1 MTRPTPQAPIRV
13 HSHPLSGHSHRV
25 RLMLSLLGLPFEVI
39 GVDVRGG
46 ETRSAAFLAKNP
58 WGEVPVIEDGE
69 TVIHDSTAIL
79 TYLALK
85 YDEGGTW
92 LPRDPQG
99 AAAVQLWLGMAAG
112 PIAFG
117 LNRARLAALLNRIV
131 DLEPAQ
137 AKAVSERLL
146 GHLEREF
153 AGKAFALGDTP
164 TIADVAAYSYIAVAP
179 EGGVSLEPYPNVRAW
194 LSRVEALPRFL
205 PMTRSA

>member
-13 HSHPLSGHSHRV
+13 YSHPLSGHSHRV
-25 RLMLSLLGLPFEVI
+25 RLMLTLLDLPFEVI

-46 ETRSAAFLAKNP
+46 ETRSAGFLAKNP

-69 TVIHDSTAIL
+69 AVIYDSTAIL
-79 TYLALK
+79 VYLALK
-85 YDEGGTW
+85 YDEGGSW
-92 LPRDPQG
+92 LPRDPLK
-99 AAAVQLWLGMAAG
+99 AAQVQRWLGMAAG

-117 LNRARLAALLNRIV
+117 PNRARLFALLNAPV
-131 DLEPAQ
+131 DPVQ
-137 AKAVSERLL
+137 AKAVAERLL
-146 GHLEREF
+146 VNLDREL

-179 EGGVSLEPYPNVRAW
+179 EGGVSLEPYPSVRAW

-205 PMTRSA
+205 SMNRSA

>member
-1 MTRPTPQAPIRV
+1 MSRPAPQAPIRV
-13 HSHPLSGHSHRV
+13 YSHPLSGHSHRV
-25 RLMLSLLGLPFEVI
+25 RLMLTLLDLPFEVI

-46 ETRSAAFLAKNP
+46 ETRSDAFLARNP

-69 TVIHDSTAIL
+69 TVIYDSTAIL
-79 TYLALK
+79 VYLALK
-85 YDEGGTW
+85 YDDGGSW

-99 AAAVQLWLGMAAG
+99 AAEVQRWLGMAAG

-117 LNRARLAALLNRIV
+117 PNRARLAALLNRPV
-131 DLEPAQ
+131 DPVQ

-146 GHLEREF
+146 VNLDREL
-153 AGKAFALGDTP
+153 AGKAFALGGTP

-194 LSRVEALPRFL
+194 LARVEALPRFL

>member
-1 MTRPTPQAPIRV
+1 MTRPKPQAPIRV
-13 HSHPLSGHSHRV
+13 YSHPLSGHSHRV
-25 RLMLSLLGLPFEVI
+25 RLMLSLIDLPFEVI
-39 GVDVRGG
+39 SVDVRGG
-46 ETRSAAFLAKNP
+46 ETRSAEFLTKNP

-69 TVIHDSTAIL
+69 AVIYDSTAIL
-79 TYLALK
+79 VYLALK
-85 YDEGGTW
+85 YDEGGSW

-99 AAAVQLWLGMAAG
+99 AAEVQRWLGLAAG

-117 LNRARLAALLNRIV
+117 PNRARLAALLNRPV
-131 DLEPAQ
+131 DPVQ

-146 GHLEREF
+146 TNLEREL
-153 AGKAFALGDTP
+153 AGKVFALGETP
-164 TIADVAAYSYIAVAP
+164 TIADVAAYTYIALAP